1 MKVKNLWFHDLS
13 PFTIPQIL
21 RCPHHCARQ
30 YFCIFARPSLLAYF
44 PMGNP
49 EGGELTFPHCP
60 ECRAGCPKRHRAGI
74 SGIVWKPEE
83 GHPPTGTFSLFQF
96 PSHLASTSACSR
108 LSWGLGHLKPYSWPR
123 RRLLSSWGL
132 GKTHGGW
139 QRSLLCFET
148 SLRQ

>member
-108 LSWGLGHLKPYSWPR
+108 LSWGLGAFEAILLATEEALVFLGAGEDTW
-123 RRLLSSWGL
+123 RLAEVTAVL
-132 GKTHGGW
+132 
-139 QRSLLCFET
+139 
-148 SLRQ
+148 

>member
-1 MKVKNLWFHDLS
+1 
-13 PFTIPQIL
+13 
-21 RCPHHCARQ
+21 
-30 YFCIFARPSLLAYF
+30 
-44 PMGNP
+44 MGNP

-108 LSWGLGHLKPYSWPR
+108 LSWGLGAFEAILLATEEALVFLGAGEDTW
-123 RRLLSSWGL
+123 RLAEVTAVL
-132 GKTHGGW
+132 
-139 QRSLLCFET
+139 
-148 SLRQ
+148 